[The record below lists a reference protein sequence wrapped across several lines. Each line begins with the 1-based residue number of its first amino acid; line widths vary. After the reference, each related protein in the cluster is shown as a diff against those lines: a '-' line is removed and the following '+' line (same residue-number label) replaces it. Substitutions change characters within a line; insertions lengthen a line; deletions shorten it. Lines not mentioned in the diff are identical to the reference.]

1 MDQQEHENGKTC
13 SLKDFGWV
21 PKLANTSTST
31 KHVVDMMC
39 FPPSQHLRYIVVHGL
54 ALYSVL
60 LWDWVHL
67 SQATVHQFVHPEIE
81 YTFIRTL
88 RHVARSADEKGNE
101 PESKEVV
108 LIVLKTVEG
117 FFN

>member
-1 MDQQEHENGKTC
+1 
-13 SLKDFGWV
+13 
-21 PKLANTSTST
+21 
-31 KHVVDMMC
+31 MMC

-88 RHVARSADEKGNE
+88 RHVARSADKKGNE
-101 PESKEVV
+101 NESESKEVV